1 MELMND
7 IDKIIRNNIEN
18 FNKAEPDKGH
28 FERFA
33 AKLKM
38 QKKKKRPFTSFTF
51 MLKAASIAILVALSF
66 LWTYDNLIKP
76 TPEKT
81 GISLSEISDEYREV
95 EFYYTQQVNMKYGQI
110 RNMDV
115 FADSTQKSRLL
126 KELSDMDS
134 IYANLQKELKT
145 SPKDKRII
153 NAMIEHYQLK
163 VDVLNQILHQLEQ
176 IKNENL
182 INKENYENNE
192 I

>member
-1 MELMND
+1 MND
-7 IDKIIRNNIEN
+7 IDKIIRNNIED
-18 FNKAEPDKGH
+18 FNKAEPDEGH

-115 FADSTQKSRLL
+115 FADSTQKSMLL

-134 IYANLQKELKT
+134 IYAHLQKELKT

-163 VDVLNQILHQLEQ
+163 VDVMNQILYQLEQ

-182 INKENYENNE
+182 INKENHENNE